1 MCYEFERL
9 YWLKRAEQLRQEI
22 EQAEEKKK
30 RAGNTAPAKP
40 AAPEPNVTHPEPV
53 PA

>member
-9 YWLKRAEQLRQEI
+9 YWQKRAEEFRQEI

-30 RAGNTAPAKP
+30 QAGNVAPAKP
-40 AAPEPNVTHPEPV
+40 AAPESNITLPEPV

>member
-9 YWLKRAEQLRQEI
+9 YWQKRAEQLRQEI
-22 EQAEEKKK
+22 EQAEEKKQ
-30 RAGNTAPAKP
+30 RAGNASPAKP
-40 AAPEPNVTHPEPV
+40 AAPESNVVLPEPV